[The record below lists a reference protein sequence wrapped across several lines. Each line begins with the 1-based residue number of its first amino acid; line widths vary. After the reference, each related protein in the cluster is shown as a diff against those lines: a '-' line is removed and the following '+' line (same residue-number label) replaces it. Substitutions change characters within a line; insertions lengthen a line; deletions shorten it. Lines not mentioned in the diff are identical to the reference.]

1 MELNFSRKLQCCML
15 SQSRQVLQNVNL
27 EIHDYFHAKD
37 KKKLQLLNISIYY
50 KIMAGTLSRQ
60 DEAYPAF

>member
-1 MELNFSRKLQCCML
+1 MY
-15 SQSRQVLQNVNL
+15 
-27 EIHDYFHAKD
+27 YFHAKD
-37 KKKLQLLNISIYY
+37 KKKFQLLNISIYH